1 MTSGDGGGLRDGDV
15 DGQLTLEL
23 EGIDQH
29 KRGALHDATRSMIE
43 DLDRQDRLTA
53 EHLPMVALLY
63 RLADALEVAGG
74 RGASVALLSA
84 QFQGVWERLH
94 DAPAPVVEVGTDED
108 QFDVQLLTPATPD
121 AG

>member
-1 MTSGDGGGLRDGDV
+1 M

-23 EGIDQH
+23 EGLDQH
-29 KRGALHDATRSMIE
+29 RRGALHDAAAAMIK
-43 DLDRQDRLTA
+43 DLDDQDRLTP

-94 DAPAPVVEVGTDED
+94 EAPAPVVEVGEDED
-108 QFDVQLLTPATPD
+108 SFDVQLLTPATPD
-121 AG
+121 EG